1 MVLPRVA
8 TPPRR
13 PLCWLRNLVRYAITI
28 AAARIRLLGSPGP
41 GGAASLPALRPTTRR
56 RPAPPPRPRPA
67 WPPAGRRRLRCCDV
81 IGGRLWG
88 DRRLRF
94 ATPRAAL
101 ELVSV
106 YPDLDSDHAERGLG
120 GGTAILDVGAQRV
133 KGHAPLPIL
142 LAACH
147 LGAPQ
152 AAAHHDAD
160 ALGTGAHGAQDR
172 LLHRPPMADAPL
184 QL

>member
-1 MVLPRVA
+1 GAGGPHLRSTMSA
-8 TPPRR
+8 T
-13 PLCWLRNLVRYAITI
+13 
-28 AAARIRLLGSPGP
+28 
-41 GGAASLPALRPTTRR
+41 
-56 RPAPPPRPRPA
+56 PRPA
-67 WPPAGRRRLRCCDV
+67 AATAPRPLPAWAPVASLTSRRRRLSCCHV

-120 GGTAILDVGAQRV
+120 GGTAKLDVGAQRV

-142 LAACH
+142 LAA
-147 LGAPQ
+147 
-152 AAAHHDAD
+152 
-160 ALGTGAHGAQDR
+160 
-172 LLHRPPMADAPL
+172 
-184 QL
+184 